1 MFVQNVDYT
10 LFLCRKIS
18 LFLNEKYR
26 SSKYEEGVK
35 KYVDTKKGKV
45 YYKHMNNYS
54 YVKMK
59 KYFNIVYKK
68 EAISWKRS
76 MRRCAIISMYIR
88 R

>member
-59 KYFNIVYKK
+59 KY
-68 EAISWKRS
+68 ISTQ
-76 MRRCAIISMYIR
+76 YIR
-88 R
+88 RRPYHGKEV